1 MGVLPFRIAL
11 PAGLATAIGSLPQLN
26 GFDASKLVR
35 EFLPSLPAAPS
46 ISLTP
51 DAAHIDR
58 RRGGHLRV
66 AEGDMDMLLAVRA
79 FLEDLR
85 GRVEPVVL
93 SLTGPVTIDL
103 RLLADGVD
111 RDRASRLAREY
122 VEEWAHG
129 LLDLAAQMLPGAPVL
144 LFLEEPGLANSMHPT
159 FPLSPDEI
167 DDLVSGVVEPLA
179 GDAMI
184 GVQVNGRAD
193 WGMLLQTGIS
203 VLGAP
208 ITARL
213 ETAAAELT
221 RFLESGGFIAWGA
234 VPVDEPLG
242 SGVERLWRRLSALWA
257 DLAQAG
263 LDPLLL
269 RERSI
274 ITPAASLGSFGIS
287 QAERVM
293 KLTGELSERVFNQVV
308 GARLSIGA

>member
-1 MGVLPFRIAL
+1 MPKGIIL
-11 PAGLATAIGSLPQLN
+11 PAGLATVIGALPQLN
-26 GFDASKLVR
+26 PFDASRVVR
-35 EFLPSLPAAPS
+35 DLLPGLPAGPTIDLGDRAVHLDEAAADSVAAPS
-46 ISLTP
+46 LD
-51 DAAHIDR
+51 DA
-58 RRGGHLRV
+58 
-66 AEGDMDMLLAVRA
+66 LLAPVRT
-79 FLEDLR
+79 FLDQLR

-103 RLLADGVD
+103 SLMQRGWD
-111 RDRASRLAREY
+111 RSDAAAASRRY
-122 VEEWAHG
+122 VEAWARAVI
-129 LLDLAAQMLPGAPVL
+129 DLSAQILPGAPLL

-159 FPLSPDEI
+159 FPLAPSEI
-167 DDLVSGVVEPLA
+167 ERLVAGVVQPLA
-179 GDAMI
+179 PDAMV

-193 WGMLLQTGIS
+193 WAMLLRTGIG

-213 ETAAAELT
+213 ETAAAELG
-221 RFLESGGFIAWGA
+221 RFLEGGGFVAWGA

-274 ITPAASLGSFGIS
+274 ITPAAGLGSFGLS
-287 QAERVM
+287 QAERVIR
-293 KLTGELSERVFNQVV
+293 LTGELSERVFHQVV

>member
-11 PAGLATAIGSLPQLN
+11 PAGLATAIGALPQLN
-26 GFDASKLVR
+26 PFDGSRLVR
-35 EFLPSLPAAPS
+35 EFLPALPAGPTLLITDTS
-46 ISLTP
+46 RDT
-51 DAAHIDR
+51 
-58 RRGGHLRV
+58 
-66 AEGDMDMLLAVRA
+66 ELLAAIRS
-79 FLEDLR
+79 FLDDLR
-85 GRVEPVVL
+85 GRVEPIVL
-93 SLTGPVTIDL
+93 SLTGPVTVDL
-103 RLLADGVD
+103 RLRENGVD
-111 RDRASRLAREY
+111 RERAAVLARES
-122 VEEWAHG
+122 VNHWARRM
-129 LLDLAAQMLPGAPVL
+129 LDLSAQMLPGAPVL

-159 FPLSPDEI
+159 FPMSPDEI
-167 DDLVSGVVEPLA
+167 EDLVTGVVEPLSA
-179 GDAMI
+179 DAMV

-193 WGMLLQTGIS
+193 WAMLLRTGIS

-208 ITARL
+208 ITAHL
-213 ETAAAELT
+213 ETVAVELS
-221 RFLESGGFIAWGA
+221 RFLESGGFVAWGA

-274 ITPAASLGSFGIS
+274 ITPAAGLGNFGIS

-308 GARLSIGA
+308 GARLSVGA

>member
-1 MGVLPFRIAL
+1 MGVPIRVTL
-11 PAGLATAIGSLPQLN
+11 PAGLATVIGALPQLN
-26 GFDASKLVR
+26 PFDSSKVVR
-35 EFLPSLPAAPS
+35 ELTPGLPSGPTVDLGRADRQLDRGVDVDVLAP
-46 ISLTP
+46 
-51 DAAHIDR
+51 
-58 RRGGHLRV
+58 
-66 AEGDMDMLLAVRA
+66 VRS

-103 RLLADGVD
+103 RLMQDGVE
-111 RDRASRLAREY
+111 RDRAATLARGY
-122 VEEWAHG
+122 VAEWARAVV
-129 LLDLAAQMLPGAPVL
+129 DLTAQLLPGAPLL

-159 FPLSPDEI
+159 FPLSPAEI
-167 DDLVSGVVEPLA
+167 EGLVTDVVEPLA
-179 GDAMI
+179 PDAMV
-184 GVQVNGRAD
+184 GVQVSGRAD
-193 WGMLLQTGIS
+193 WALLLRTGIS

-208 ITARL
+208 ISARL
-213 ETAAAELT
+213 ETAAAELG
-221 RFLESGGFIAWGA
+221 RFLEAGGFVAWGA

-274 ITPAASLGSFGIS
+274 ITPSAGLGSFGLS
-287 QAERVM
+287 QAERVLR
-293 KLTGELSERVFNQVV
+293 LTGELSERVFNQVV

>member
-1 MGVLPFRIAL
+1 M
-11 PAGLATAIGSLPQLN
+11 PAGLATVIGALPQLPP
-26 GFDASKLVR
+26 FESSRAVR
-35 EFLPSLPAAPS
+35 EFLPALPSAPT
-46 ISLTP
+46 I
-51 DAAHIDR
+51 AIDGSDVESATGLVTAPVVSDDR
-58 RRGGHLRV
+58 
-66 AEGDMDMLLAVRA
+66 LAVVRA

-103 RLLADGVD
+103 GLLQRGFD
-111 RDRASRLAREY
+111 RDRAAAISKAY
-122 VEEWAHG
+122 VEDWARVVI
-129 LLDLAAQMLPGAPVL
+129 DLTAQVLPGAPLL

-159 FPLSPDEI
+159 FPLSPKEI
-167 DDLVSGVVEPLA
+167 EGLVSGVVEPLA
-179 GDAMI
+179 ENAVM
-184 GVQVNGRAD
+184 GVQVTGRAD
-193 WGMLLQTGIS
+193 WAMLLRTGIG
-203 VLGAP
+203 VIGAP

-213 ETAAAELT
+213 ETAAAELG
-221 RFLESGGFIAWGA
+221 RFLEAGGFVAWGA

-257 DLAQAG
+257 ELAHAG

-274 ITPAASLGSFGIS
+274 ITPAAGLGSFGLT

-293 KLTGELSERVFNQVV
+293 RLTGELSERVFNQVV

>member
-1 MGVLPFRIAL
+1 MGVLPFRFTL
-11 PAGLATAIGSLPQLN
+11 PAGLATVVGSLPQLN
-26 GFDASKLVR
+26 ALDASKLVR
-35 EFLPSLPAAPS
+35 DLLPGLPAAPT
-46 ISLTP
+46 IALTP
-51 DAAHIDR
+51 DADGPGPAD
-58 RRGGHLRV
+58 
-66 AEGDMDMLLAVRA
+66 GDVDVLVGVQT
-79 FLEDLR
+79 FLEGLR

-93 SLTGPVTIDL
+93 SLTGPVTVEL
-103 RLLADGVD
+103 GLLNQGVD
-111 RDRASRLAREY
+111 RSRASSLARSS
-122 VEEWAHG
+122 VLDWARG
-129 LLDLAAQMLPGAPVL
+129 IIELAAHVLPGAPVL

-159 FPLSPDEI
+159 FPLAPDEI
-167 DDLVSGVVEPLA
+167 EDLVSGVVEPLSSE
-179 GDAMI
+179 AMI

-193 WGMLLQTGIS
+193 WALLLRTGIG

-213 ETAAAELT
+213 ETAATELS
-221 RFLESGGFIAWGA
+221 RFLEAGGIVAWGA

-257 DLAQAG
+257 DLARAG

-274 ITPAASLGSFGIS
+274 ITPSAGLGNFGLT